1 MPVLEAH
8 DLYRFFHTG
17 ESETLALRGISMT
30 VEAGEMVAVTGPSGS
45 GKSTLLACLAGLD
58 DPDGGHVDVL
68 GRRLTRLPEVE
79 RARIRAAHIGIL
91 LQAGNLFPT
100 LNIAD
105 NIKVPMLLAGKV
117 NAARVD
123 SLLSHVGLAGRAK
136 ARPGQLSGG
145 ELARAGLAVAIAAEP
160 AVLLADEPT
169 GEVDAATEARI
180 LDLLDEQRRTGMAII
195 VATHS
200 SGISARADRV
210 VRLNDG
216 RSVDG

>member
-1 MPVLEAH
+1 
-8 DLYRFFHTG
+8 
-17 ESETLALRGISMT
+17 
-30 VEAGEMVAVTGPSGS
+30 
-45 GKSTLLACLAGLD
+45 
-58 DPDGGHVDVL
+58 
-68 GRRLTRLPEVE
+68 
-79 RARIRAAHIGIL
+79 
-91 LQAGNLFPT
+91 
-100 LNIAD
+100 
-105 NIKVPMLLAGKV
+105 MLLAGKV